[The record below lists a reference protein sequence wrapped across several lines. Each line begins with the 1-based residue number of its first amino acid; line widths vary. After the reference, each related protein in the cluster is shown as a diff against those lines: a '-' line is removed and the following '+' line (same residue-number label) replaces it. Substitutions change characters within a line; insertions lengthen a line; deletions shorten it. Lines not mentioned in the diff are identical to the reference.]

1 MLGARLCARTFSGFA
16 PLADYAD
23 AARSIS
29 NSRNC
34 STSHFSIQLVFRSRG
49 YKSTLVSC
57 KSYRGRFGDR
67 STNADDRDHDHNYL
81 LAFVLVSE
89 TMRHYRMRRQGFE
102 EEMKWQ
108 SSSELLPFSV
118 RAKESRVDVNSL
130 GLGFLRRFQ
139 SPTIFL
145 KISCDGDFLLPIIV
159 GELAVEKLIDT
170 LGEDEYGNWDCP
182 NQFQLVRDLV
192 GKLGYEPGEKDIL
205 SLDARPSDAINVA
218 TRCKAPIYVN
228 KQIVSTDA
236 IRIVYGLG
244 SAHGRKAIYDVS
256 LDSATDDPDLLAE
269 ELDLVRNMNLSVEEE
284 RYHDAAMWR
293 ERLNKLRK
301 SRDEQ

>member
-1 MLGARLCARTFSGFA
+1 
-16 PLADYAD
+16 
-23 AARSIS
+23 
-29 NSRNC
+29 
-34 STSHFSIQLVFRSRG
+34 
-49 YKSTLVSC
+49 
-57 KSYRGRFGDR
+57 
-67 STNADDRDHDHNYL
+67 
-81 LAFVLVSE
+81 
-89 TMRHYRMRRQGFE
+89 MRHYRMRRQGFE

-192 GKLGYEPGEKDIL
+192 GKLGYEVRMVKITERVANTYFSRIYFSKPGEKDIL